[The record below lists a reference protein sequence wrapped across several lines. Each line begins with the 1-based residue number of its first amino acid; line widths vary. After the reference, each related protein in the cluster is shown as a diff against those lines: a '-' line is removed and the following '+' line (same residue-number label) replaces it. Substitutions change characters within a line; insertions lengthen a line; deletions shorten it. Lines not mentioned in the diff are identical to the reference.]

1 MSAAH
6 RMPPAEKSQL
16 PAENEN
22 SPLRMSAHESF
33 IAYIYSVPVQETA
46 SVPFFAAFTLANH
59 LKQSATRAQVRL
71 ETSSPFLI
79 VASIP
84 LPELANV
91 ILAPSTTHMWSK
103 ICCSSWPSSQRIR
116 IWTRKLNG
124 HELFSPLY
132 IYIYLFI
139 YIHINIY
146 VYV

>member
-1 MSAAH
+1 
-6 RMPPAEKSQL
+6 MPHIECLRPKSHS
-16 PAENEN
+16 
-22 SPLRMSAHESF
+22 SPLRMKIPHLECQRMKVLSL
-33 IAYIYSVPVQETA
+33 IYIYSVPVQETA

-132 IYIYLFI
+132 IYNYIYLFI
-139 YIHINIY
+139 YIYI
-146 VYV
+146 

>member
-1 MSAAH
+1 
-6 RMPPAEKSQL
+6 
-16 PAENEN
+16 
-22 SPLRMSAHESF
+22 
-33 IAYIYSVPVQETA
+33 
-46 SVPFFAAFTLANH
+46 
-59 LKQSATRAQVRL
+59 
-71 ETSSPFLI
+71 LI

-132 IYIYLFI
+132 IYNYIYLFI
-139 YIHINIY
+139 YIYIYINMY

>member
-1 MSAAH
+1 
-6 RMPPAEKSQL
+6 
-16 PAENEN
+16 
-22 SPLRMSAHESF
+22 
-33 IAYIYSVPVQETA
+33 
-46 SVPFFAAFTLANH
+46 
-59 LKQSATRAQVRL
+59 
-71 ETSSPFLI
+71 LI

-132 IYIYLFI
+132 IYLFI
-139 YIHINIY
+139 YIYIYINIY